1 VSGPAPLVAVPA
13 YPVAPGR
20 VERWRTAGIAVP
32 VPYLEALR
40 RAGAQEA
47 ILAPHEVGGAD
58 AAAIVA
64 HFEGLLLL
72 GGGDVDPARYGAPPH
87 PAVYGV
93 DPVRDAFETALLAA
107 ALRAGIPVLAIC
119 RGAQLLNVVR
129 GGTLHQH
136 ITDDRPGHGIPG
148 TEAGAARHPLRLEP
162 GSRVAAAMGG
172 TEAVCSSHH
181 HQAIDRLGAGLSVT
195 AWAPDGTVEAVEP
208 DAHAWVVGVQWH
220 PEDTAADDPAQQRL
234 FDAFAAEAA
243 RAAAQRRI
251 RPGSRNG

>member
-1 VSGPAPLVAVPA
+1 MSGSAPLVAVPA
-13 YPVAPGR
+13 YAVAPGR

-40 RAGAQEA
+40 RAGGQEA
-47 ILAPHEVGGAD
+47 ILAPREIGDAD

-64 HFEGLLLL
+64 HFDGLLLL
-72 GGGDVDPARYGAPPH
+72 GGGDLDPTRYGAPAH

-93 DPVRDAFETALLAA
+93 DPVRDAFEAALLAA
-107 ALRAGIPVLAIC
+107 AVRAGLPVLAIC

-148 TEAGAARHPLRLEP
+148 TEAGAALHPVRLAP
-162 GSRVAAAMGG
+162 ASRIAAAMG
-172 TEAVCSSHH
+172 TTAAVCSSHH
-181 HQAIDRLGAGLSVT
+181 HQAVDRLGTGLSVT
-195 AWAPDGTVEAVEP
+195 AWAPDGTVEAVEL
-208 DAHAWVVGVQWH
+208 DGDAWVVGVQWH

-234 FDAFAAEAA
+234 FDAFTAEAS
-243 RAAAQRRI
+243 RPPAQRRI
-251 RPGSRNG
+251 RPGSRKG